1 MANNFAFRSRSFFVY
16 LFIGLFSSGIALLF
30 SDLAHLN
37 PNLLLNQPL
46 PPYSLPLLAALSIL
60 FLERLFANYKQVGLI
75 FVVKAYHFD
84 EGQLHWGNL
93 AYQFAVGLI
102 LTWGGFA
109 VGVVGPAC
117 YLTAVVASNLSHA
130 ARLTQGQI
138 RLSVAC
144 GTAAAVA
151 ALFNAPLAGTVIA
164 YELVMRRFNWRSIAT
179 IAICAYTASVV
190 SDLHGGSMLS
200 IDLPDQSFTWT
211 ELPQFALL
219 GMLCGLFATLL
230 VRAIRSIP
238 TLKRSYAVAIAAG
251 ITALA
256 GVINPH
262 WLGLEPITPNG
273 LLSWELALTEQ
284 HLWLLARIVLTT
296 VALAFALPGGSLG
309 PMLVIGGILGSIIG
323 NVIPNAP
330 NSMLVIVGMGAM
342 FGAVFRTPWA
352 AFLLITE
359 QTLQVEIV
367 LPAIVACLCASAV
380 AKYLFRSPSLIEQQ
394 LLNAQIRLINSP
406 VLVKEENKTL
416 NNEQLQQH

>member
-16 LFIGLFSSGIALLF
+16 LFIGLFSSGLALLF

-37 PNLLLNQPL
+37 PNQFLDSPL
-46 PPYSLPLLAALSIL
+46 PAYSLPFIAAICILL
-60 FLERLFANYKQVGLI
+60 FERLFSCYKQVGLI

-93 AYQFAVGLI
+93 IYQFAVGLL
-102 LTWGGFA
+102 LTWGGYA
-109 VGVVGPAC
+109 VGIVGPAC
-117 YLTAVVASNLSHA
+117 YLSAVVASNLSYS
-130 ARLTQGQI
+130 ARLTEGQV

-179 IAICAYTASVV
+179 IAVVAATASVI
-190 SDLHGGSMLS
+190 SQLHGGSMLT
-200 IDLPDQSFTWT
+200 INLPPQSFEWHG
-211 ELPQFALL
+211 LAQFALL
-219 GMLCGLFATLL
+219 GMLCGVFATLL
-230 VRAIRSIP
+230 VKLIRAMPKLNRN
-238 TLKRSYAVAIAAG
+238 YAVTIAASV
-251 ITALA
+251 TALA
-256 GVINPH
+256 GLLNPQ

-273 LLSWELALTEQ
+273 LLYWELDLGQQ

-323 NVIPNAP
+323 EVIPNSADL
-330 NSMLVIVGMGAM
+330 MLVIVGMGAM

-359 QTLQVEIV
+359 QTMQVEIV
-367 LPAIVACLCASAV
+367 IPAIVACLCASAI
-380 AKYLFRSPSLIEQQ
+380 AKYIFRSPSLIEQQ

-416 NNEQLQQH
+416 DSEQLQQS